1 MSKPKKIPTMAA
13 PELQPDSKINARK
26 VIGQFD
32 KTTTALQFIV
42 SICHLANA
50 DESDSHGLAY
60 DHQFLTST
68 TNAAALR
75 WMIHSLVN
83 EVDSLDYL
91 LADLRKDQFIQLRQI
106 RSDVLFVRGQLDLFL
121 SWIAA
126 CFVSNKEL
134 GIADVGA
141 YEFVLQKTLDILD
154 TTRSMFARQCFPDFY

>member
-1 MSKPKKIPTMAA
+1 MSKSKNATTITA
-13 PELQPDSKINARK
+13 PEPQPASRINAQK

-50 DESDSHGLAY
+50 DELDSHGLAY

-68 TNAAALR
+68 TNAVALR
-75 WMIHSLVN
+75 WVIHSLVN

-91 LADLRKDQFIQLRQI
+91 LVDLPKDQFIQLHQI

-154 TTRSMFARQCFPDFY
+154 TSRSLFSRQCFPDFH

>member
-1 MSKPKKIPTMAA
+1 MSK
-13 PELQPDSKINARK
+13 SKNTATSTPGTLPVAKADARK

-42 SICHLANA
+42 SICRLANA
-50 DESDSHGLAY
+50 DELDSNALAY

-75 WMIHSLVN
+75 WMIHSLLN
-83 EVDSLDYL
+83 EVDSLGYL
-91 LADLRKDQFIQLRQI
+91 LIDLPNDQFTQLRQI

-154 TTRSMFARQCFPDFY
+154 TTRGMFTRQCFPDFH